1 MQPVGYPG
9 RGGGEGPPAAP
20 RDRCGGAAWLRRWR
34 VARET
39 RFVNVLAKKTWSPY
53 AVGASIG
60 VLSWFAFWSAD
71 HPLGVSTVMVR
82 VVGMAE
88 NAVAAG
94 HVAATPYL
102 AKLRPFVDW
111 EFALV
116 IGLLLGAFAAA
127 RLGHAEAEERPG
139 GGRIAEAAI
148 GGFLL
153 LFGARLAGGCTSGHG
168 ISGSL
173 QLALSGWVLFAT
185 IFASGIAA
193 AFMLKNKERQ

>member
-1 MQPVGYPG
+1 M
-9 RGGGEGPPAAP
+9 
-20 RDRCGGAAWLRRWR
+20 
-34 VARET
+34 
-39 RFVNVLAKKTWSPY
+39 NVLAKKSWSPY

-60 VLSWFAFWSAD
+60 VLSWFSFWSAD

-88 NAVAAG
+88 NAVSSG

-102 AKLRPFVDW
+102 AKLQPFVDW

-116 IGLLLGAFAAA
+116 VGLLLGAFAAA
-127 RLGHAEAEERPG
+127 RLGHAEAPERPAG
-139 GGRIAEAAI
+139 SRVAEAII

-173 QLALSGWVLFAT
+173 QLALSGWVFFMT
-185 IFASGIAA
+185 IFASGMAA
-193 AFMLKNKERQ
+193 AFLLKNKERQ

>member
-1 MQPVGYPG
+1 M
-9 RGGGEGPPAAP
+9 
-20 RDRCGGAAWLRRWR
+20 
-34 VARET
+34 
-39 RFVNVLAKKTWSPY
+39 NVLAKKSWSPY

-71 HPLGVSTVMVR
+71 HPLGVSSVMVR
-82 VVGMAE
+82 VVAAAE
-88 NAVAAG
+88 NAVASS

-102 AKLRPFVDW
+102 AKLQPFFDW

-116 IGLLLGAFAAA
+116 VGLLLGAFAAA
-127 RLGHAEAEERPG
+127 RLGRAEAEPRPA
-139 GGRIAEAAI
+139 GGRAAEAVL

-173 QLALSGWVLFAT
+173 QLALSGWVFFLT
-185 IFASGIAA
+185 IFASGMAT
-193 AFMLKNKERQ
+193 AFLLKNKERR